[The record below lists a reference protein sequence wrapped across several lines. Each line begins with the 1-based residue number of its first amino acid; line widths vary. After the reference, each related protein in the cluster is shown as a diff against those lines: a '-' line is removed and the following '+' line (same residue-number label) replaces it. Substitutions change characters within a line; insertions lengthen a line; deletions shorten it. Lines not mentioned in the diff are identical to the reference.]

1 LPQLDGLRAIA
12 VSMVVLAH
20 IGFLLHMPFGTRKA
34 LSPVIEADGVEL
46 FFVLSGYLI
55 TTILVRERGR
65 SGRMSLRAFY
75 LRRVLRIAP
84 AFYAFLIAVAILA
97 ATGHAAVSPLALLA
111 SAAYLW
117 DYSPH
122 VVPWIQHTWSLA
134 VEEQFYLLWPLLL
147 TRSRPRVAAAACI
160 GGMVLAPVLRWT
172 TYGAISSINPGNPAH
187 ARADALLVGCLLALL
202 PVLKSRRVDRTL
214 AIVRRL
220 HLDQLGGVLYLV
232 AIPYVLSPYI
242 FTTIPG
248 RVRFTFGLSFE
259 AVLGALLV
267 LALVSRERWVLSRVL
282 ARAPLR
288 PLGVISYSV
297 YLWQEPFLLPTTHL
311 PMAGRVAGI
320 LATATAS
327 HWLIERPFLRL
338 KRRFERGGHQSPE
351 SRRRLQLPARLR
363 DRFALATALLTVGAA
378 LLRVDVVI
386 VTRHSYRLSG
396 DAIDY
401 QRLALS
407 LLHGHGF
414 GVSHFA
420 AAGGPTALRPP
431 GFPIWLAGVEGVTGG
446 HVLAA
451 RLADAI
457 VGAAVVPLI
466 VILARRLGG
475 SRVVSLV
482 AGVVV
487 AVLPQMLLVSQ
498 SLMSEAVFVPLS
510 LAAVVAAMEFRHN
523 GRGRWLVAAGVALGL
538 AVITRPAGVVLCLPV
553 LLLVATRARQ
563 WRRYLPAAGLAVAL
577 AAAPAVVW
585 EARTMHDLHAAV
597 PLTTQGGYLLA
608 GTYNATSAAQS
619 QQPGVWLP
627 ASFDPH
633 DASVLALHPTATEAQ
648 TSTLLQTAAVDYVRD
663 HPGYLVTVAAH
674 NSLRLADL
682 TDPSFVRAVNRNE
695 FGIGGALDSAEQV
708 TTLLLLVAAACGIAR
723 GALRRWPV
731 AVWLAPLLLVLV
743 TIPVQSFTRFR
754 APADPYLVLL
764 AVGVGVVARGRR
776 ERQQLAAS
784 VAPVA
789 PAGPLASSQRQP
801 LDALTSLRFV
811 AALVV
816 VLLHCALL
824 LSPWLPHV
832 QQYARIVYAGPTGVG
847 FFFMLSGFV
856 LTWSRRAGDTTGAF
870 YRRRIAR
877 IVPLYLVCWLL
888 TLAMYAALSVHVTT
902 GPVVTSALLVQAW
915 VPLQRFFG
923 TMDTP
928 GWSLA
933 VEAFFYLLFPML
945 IVRLSRL
952 RRRGVAAVAC
962 VVVLVPVLAVV
973 LTPPLMSHLPTTSRQ
988 WLVVDAPPVRL
999 ADFVLGITVALAV
1012 GSGRLRWLR
1021 PSRAA
1026 MACVVGFAAVDVVHD
1041 ARVMVVI
1048 TLVPFAALLASV
1060 AHAEM
1065 AGGLRWL
1072 RRPTVVRLGQWS
1084 FALYLVHWP
1093 LLIVAEHL
1101 HPYAFG
1107 STVSAYTGL
1116 VVVVL
1121 IAVGISGLLF
1131 TLVERP
1137 LERRLRPRRDVPIA
1151 LREDAGLTGRPFA
1164 SAPALAA
1171 RHPSALLPGDVA

>member
-1 LPQLDGLRAIA
+1 MAGVAPRPLPRLPQLDGLRAIA

-84 AFYAFLIAVAILA
+84 AFYVFLVAVAILA

-147 TRSRPRVAAAACI
+147 ARSRPRFAAAACVV
-160 GGMVLAPVLRWT
+160 GMVAAPVLRWT

-187 ARADALLVGCLLALL
+187 TRADALLVGCLLALL
-202 PVLKSRRVDRTL
+202 PALKSRGIDRAL
-214 AIVRRL
+214 HIVHRL

-232 AIPYVLSPYI
+232 AIPYLLSPYI

-248 RVRFTFGLSFE
+248 RVRFTVGLSLE

-267 LALVSRERWVLSRVL
+267 HALVSRERWVLSRVL
-282 ARAPLR
+282 SRAPLR

-327 HWLIERPFLRL
+327 YWLIERPFLRL
-338 KRRFERGGHQSPE
+338 KRRFERGGHQSSP
-351 SRRRLQLPARLR
+351 SRRRLQMPARLR

-386 VTRHSYRLSG
+386 MTRHSYRLSG

-431 GFPIWLAGVEGVTGG
+431 GFPLWLAGIEGVTGG

-475 SRVVSLV
+475 SRVVSLA
-482 AGVVV
+482 AGAIV

-510 LAAVVAAMEFRHN
+510 LAAVVAAMEFRHD

-538 AVITRPAGVVLCLPV
+538 AVITRPAGVVLCVPV
-553 LLLVATRARQ
+553 LLLAATRARQ
-563 WRRYLPAAGLAVAL
+563 WRRQLPAAGLAVAL
-577 AAAPAVVW
+577 AVAPALAW
-585 EARTMHDLHAAV
+585 EVRTMHDLHAAV
-597 PLTTQGGYLLA
+597 PLTTQSGYLLA
-608 GTYNATSAAQS
+608 GTYNATSAAQK

-633 DASVLALHPTATEAQ
+633 DASLIAAHPTAAEPQ
-648 TSTLLQTAAVDYVRD
+648 TSTLLQTAALDYLRD
-663 HPGYLVTVAAH
+663 HPGYVVTVAAH

-682 TDPSFVRAVNRNE
+682 TDPSFVRAVNRSE
-695 FGIGGALDSAEQV
+695 FGIGGVLDGAEQV
-708 TTLLLLVAAACGIAR
+708 TTLMLLVAAACGIAR
-723 GALRRWPV
+723 GALRRWP
-731 AVWLAPLLLVLV
+731 AAIWLAPLLLVLV

-764 AVGVGVVARGRR
+764 AVGVGVAARGRR
-776 ERQQLAAS
+776 
-784 VAPVA
+784 
-789 PAGPLASSQRQP
+789 
-801 LDALTSLRFV
+801 D
-811 AALVV
+811 
-816 VLLHCALL
+816 
-824 LSPWLPHV
+824 
-832 QQYARIVYAGPTGVG
+832 
-847 FFFMLSGFV
+847 
-856 LTWSRRAGDTTGAF
+856 
-870 YRRRIAR
+870 
-877 IVPLYLVCWLL
+877 
-888 TLAMYAALSVHVTT
+888 
-902 GPVVTSALLVQAW
+902 
-915 VPLQRFFG
+915 
-923 TMDTP
+923 
-928 GWSLA
+928 
-933 VEAFFYLLFPML
+933 
-945 IVRLSRL
+945 
-952 RRRGVAAVAC
+952 
-962 VVVLVPVLAVV
+962 
-973 LTPPLMSHLPTTSRQ
+973 
-988 WLVVDAPPVRL
+988 
-999 ADFVLGITVALAV
+999 
-1012 GSGRLRWLR
+1012 
-1021 PSRAA
+1021 
-1026 MACVVGFAAVDVVHD
+1026 
-1041 ARVMVVI
+1041 
-1048 TLVPFAALLASV
+1048 
-1060 AHAEM
+1060 
-1065 AGGLRWL
+1065 
-1072 RRPTVVRLGQWS
+1072 
-1084 FALYLVHWP
+1084 
-1093 LLIVAEHL
+1093 
-1101 HPYAFG
+1101 
-1107 STVSAYTGL
+1107 
-1116 VVVVL
+1116 
-1121 IAVGISGLLF
+1121 
-1131 TLVERP
+1131 
-1137 LERRLRPRRDVPIA
+1137 RLRPAEQVAPSQ
-1151 LREDAGLTGRPFA
+1151 RP
-1164 SAPALAA
+1164 PL
-1171 RHPSALLPGDVA
+1171 